1 MLSTLLVAALSI
13 TLARLLWRRPVA
25 DLTVGALAAG
35 YVNAGNLG
43 IPIAA
48 YVLGDVAYIAPVL
61 MFQVLLA
68 APDGARRARG
78 GHRRGTAVAAPLA
91 AMPARNPLM
100 IASAAGI
107 TVALAHW
114 RIPQPLLQP
123 FVLLGGAAVPMT
135 LLALGMSL
143 CGSRPLRPGPGASE
157 RWLAVGLKTLVHP
170 LLAYLIGRHLLHLA
184 GPALL
189 AAVVTAALPTAQNVF
204 IFAGRFGRST
214 GFARDTIVLSTAV
227 AVVTLVAVA
236 AGWAEP
242 GAHSAGCSRT
252 AYRSRGPGSWT
263 LPSASRPSG
272 AYCRE
277 AGKYQHSCTSASGT
291 QSSSPPTTTTAS
303 SGRSSSSSRRPP
315 TVSVPIVR
323 SGSTRAFWSRT

>member
-1 MLSTLLVAALSI
+1 MREVVTGFAVVWALVLAGYLVGRSGLLGPAGLDTLTRLAFFVTAPALLFVTLATSTLGRILTGALAAFVLSTLLVAALSI

-68 APDGARRARG
+68 APTALAVLEVATGEERPSLRR
-78 GHRRGTAVAAPLA
+78 LA

-236 AGWAEP
+236 AWLG
-242 GAHSAGCSRT
+242 
-252 AYRSRGPGSWT
+252 
-263 LPSASRPSG
+263 
-272 AYCRE
+272 
-277 AGKYQHSCTSASGT
+277 
-291 QSSSPPTTTTAS
+291 
-303 SGRSSSSSRRPP
+303 
-315 TVSVPIVR
+315 
-323 SGSTRAFWSRT
+323 